1 MYEENISGTEKNKIH
16 FVRMLGGNIFETSP
30 AAFETFL
37 KGGEP
42 RGLTA
47 GWIVVGVR

>member
-1 MYEENISGTEKNKIH
+1 MG
-16 FVRMLGGNIFETSP
+16 MLGGNAFETSP

-42 RGLTA
+42 SGLTA
-47 GWIVVGVR
+47 GRIVIGVR